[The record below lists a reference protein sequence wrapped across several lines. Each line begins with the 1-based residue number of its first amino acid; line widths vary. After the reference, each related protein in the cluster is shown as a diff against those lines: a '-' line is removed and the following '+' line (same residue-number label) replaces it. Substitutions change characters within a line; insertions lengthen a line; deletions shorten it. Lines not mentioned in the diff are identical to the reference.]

1 MSECDSIRV
10 PRRVRARS
18 EILREVF
25 GPDPRVLGETPMH
38 YDLDAALLDMMLKA
52 NPPEEHLQDYSGYRS
67 RTQIARAFV
76 QQPGGIGSAAG
87 FWF

>member
-1 MSECDSIRV
+1 
-10 PRRVRARS
+10 
-18 EILREVF
+18 
-25 GPDPRVLGETPMH
+25 MH